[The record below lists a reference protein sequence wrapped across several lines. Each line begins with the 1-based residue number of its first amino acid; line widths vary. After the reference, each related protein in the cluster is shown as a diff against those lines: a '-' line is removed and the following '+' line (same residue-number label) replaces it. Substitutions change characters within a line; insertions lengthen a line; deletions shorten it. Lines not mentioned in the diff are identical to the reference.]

1 MTMRNW
7 LKSAWSI
14 VWPILRDYGLMSVGA
29 VVIAGA
35 TRMFL
40 IPNDVVSGGVT
51 GISFILSAILPVPIP
66 IGVLMLAINT
76 PILLISMRYLGGWRF
91 ALRTLYTITLM
102 SLTIDYAAP
111 YVPTVTDDPLLY
123 CLYGGV
129 LAGIGGGLIFRA
141 RSSGGGFDMIARLLE
156 LRWGIPPG
164 RSSLYLNAMVFV
176 GAIALFGPEKIMYAL
191 LVSFVA
197 SQAVDA
203 LLNIGAGM
211 NQVWVIT
218 ANPSEV
224 GARIMQSMNRGVT
237 VVNARGA
244 YTGAERAML
253 LCVMTRAE
261 VPTLTALV
269 ADADATAFV
278 VVGEAVS
285 VFGKGFRALPH

>member
-1 MTMRNW
+1 MRTW
-7 LKSAWSI
+7 LSRAWAV
-14 VWPILRDYGLMSVGA
+14 VWPILRDGALMTTGA
-29 VVIAGA
+29 VVIALA

-51 GISFILSAILPVPIP
+51 GIAFMVSSLLPIP
-66 IGVLMLAINT
+66 VSMGVLMVAINV
-76 PILLISMRYLGGWRF
+76 PILLVAMRYLGGWRF
-91 ALRTLYTITLM
+91 ALRTLYTIGLM

-111 YVPTVTDDPLLY
+111 FVPTVTDDPLLY

-141 RSSGGGFDMIARLLE
+141 RSSGGGFDMIARLVE
-156 LRWGIPPG
+156 LRWGVPPG
-164 RSSLYLNAMVFV
+164 RSSLYLNALVFV
-176 GAIALFGPEKIMYAL
+176 GALALFGPEKIMYAL

-218 ANPSEV
+218 ANPADV
-224 GARIMQSMNRGVT
+224 GAVILRELNRGVT
-237 VVNARGA
+237 VVSARGA

-253 LCVMTRAE
+253 LCVITRAE
-261 VPTLTALV
+261 VPVLTQLV
-269 ADADATAFV
+269 ATTDATAFV

-285 VFGKGFRALPH
+285 VYGKGFRALPI

>member
-1 MTMRNW
+1 MTT
-7 LKSAWSI
+7 
-14 VWPILRDYGLMSVGA
+14 GA
-29 VVIAGA
+29 VVIALA

-51 GISFILSAILPVPIP
+51 GIAFMVSSLLPIP
-66 IGVLMLAINT
+66 VSMGVLMVAFNV
-76 PILLISMRYLGGWRF
+76 PILLVAMRYLGGWRF
-91 ALRTLYTITLM
+91 ALRTLYTIGLM
-102 SLTIDYAAP
+102 SLTIDYATP
-111 YVPTVTDDPLLY
+111 FVPTVTEDPLLY

-141 RSSGGGFDMIARLLE
+141 RSSGGGFDMIARMIE

-164 RSSLYLNAMVFV
+164 RSSLYLNAVVFV
-176 GAIALFGPEKIMYAL
+176 AALALFGPEKIMYAL

-218 ANPSEV
+218 ANPADV
-224 GARIMQSMNRGVT
+224 GAVILRELNRGVT
-237 VVNARGA
+237 VVSARGA

-253 LCVMTRAE
+253 LCVITRAE
-261 VPTLTALV
+261 VPVLTQLV
-269 ADADATAFV
+269 ATTDATAFV

-285 VFGKGFRALPH
+285 VYGKGFRALPI

>member
-1 MTMRNW
+1 MRTW
-7 LKSAWSI
+7 LSRAWAV
-14 VWPILRDYGLMSVGA
+14 VWPILRDGALMTTGA
-29 VVIAGA
+29 VVIALA

-51 GISFILSAILPVPIP
+51 GIAFMVSSLLPIP
-66 IGVLMLAINT
+66 VSMGVLMVAFNV
-76 PILLISMRYLGGWRF
+76 PILLVAMRYLGGWRF
-91 ALRTLYTITLM
+91 ALRTLYTIGLM

-111 YVPTVTDDPLLY
+111 FVPTVTDDPLLY

-141 RSSGGGFDMIARLLE
+141 RSSGGGFDMIARLVE
-156 LRWGIPPG
+156 LRWGVPPG
-164 RSSLYLNAMVFV
+164 RSSLYLNALVFV
-176 GAIALFGPEKIMYAL
+176 GALALFGPEKIMYAL

-218 ANPSEV
+218 ANPVDV
-224 GARIMQSMNRGVT
+224 GATIMRELNRGVT
-237 VVNARGA
+237 VVSARGA

-253 LCVMTRAE
+253 LCVITRAE
-261 VPTLTALV
+261 VPVLTHLV
-269 ADADATAFV
+269 AATDATAFV

-285 VFGKGFRALPH
+285 VYGKGFRALPI

>member
-1 MTMRNW
+1 MRNW
-7 LKSAWSI
+7 LTRAWAV
-14 VWPILRDYGLMSVGA
+14 VWPILRDGALMTTGA
-29 VVIAGA
+29 VVIALA

-51 GISFILSAILPVPIP
+51 GIAFMVSSLLPIP
-66 IGVLMLAINT
+66 VSMGVLMVAFNV
-76 PILLISMRYLGGWRF
+76 PILLVAMRYLGGWRF
-91 ALRTLYTITLM
+91 ALRTLYTIGLM

-111 YVPTVTDDPLLY
+111 FVPTVTDDPLLY

-141 RSSGGGFDMIARLLE
+141 RSSGGGFDMIARLVE

-164 RSSLYLNAMVFV
+164 RSSLYLNALVFV
-176 GAIALFGPEKIMYAL
+176 AALALFGPEKIMYAL

-218 ANPSEV
+218 ANPTDV
-224 GARIMQSMNRGVT
+224 GAVILRELNRGVT
-237 VVNARGA
+237 VVSARGA

-253 LCVMTRAE
+253 LCVITRAE
-261 VPTLTALV
+261 VPVLTQLV
-269 ADADATAFV
+269 ATTDATAFV

-285 VFGKGFRALPH
+285 VYGKGFRALPI

>member
-1 MTMRNW
+1 MTT
-7 LKSAWSI
+7 
-14 VWPILRDYGLMSVGA
+14 GA
-29 VVIAGA
+29 VVIALA

-51 GISFILSAILPVPIP
+51 GIAFMVSSLLPIP
-66 IGVLMLAINT
+66 VSMGVLMVAFNV
-76 PILLISMRYLGGWRF
+76 PILLVAMRYLGGWRF
-91 ALRTLYTITLM
+91 ALRTLYTIGLM
-102 SLTIDYAAP
+102 SVTIDYAAP
-111 YVPTVTDDPLLY
+111 FVPTVTEDPLLY

-141 RSSGGGFDMIARLLE
+141 RSSGGGFDMIARLIE

-164 RSSLYLNAMVFV
+164 RSSLYLNAVVFV
-176 GAIALFGPEKIMYAL
+176 AALALFGPEKIMYAL

-218 ANPSEV
+218 ANPADV
-224 GARIMQSMNRGVT
+224 GAVILRELNRGVT
-237 VVNARGA
+237 VVSARGA

-253 LCVMTRAE
+253 LCVITRAE
-261 VPTLTALV
+261 VPVLTQLV
-269 ADADATAFV
+269 ATTDATAFV

-285 VFGKGFRALPH
+285 VYGKGFRALPL

>member
-1 MTMRNW
+1 MRNW
-7 LKSAWSI
+7 LNRVWVFI
-14 VWPILRDYGLMSVGA
+14 WPILRDYGLMTVGA

-40 IPNDVVSGGVT
+40 IPNGVVSGGVT
-51 GISFILSAILPVPIP
+51 GISFILSTVLPVTIP
-66 IGVLMLAINT
+66 VGVLMLIINV
-76 PILLISMRYLGGWRF
+76 PILLIAMRYLGGWRF
-91 ALRTLYTITLM
+91 AVRTLYTIGLM
-102 SLTIDYAAP
+102 SLTIDYSAA
-111 YVPTVTDDPLLY
+111 YVPTVTNDPLLY

-129 LAGIGGGLIFRA
+129 LSGIGGGLIFRA

-164 RSSLYLNAMVFV
+164 RSSLYLNALVFV
-176 GAIALFGPEKIMYAL
+176 GAMAVFGPEKIMYAL

-218 ANPSEV
+218 ANPADV
-224 GARIMQSMNRGVT
+224 GARIMQTMNRGVT

-244 YTGAERAML
+244 YTGAERALL

-269 ADADATAFV
+269 AEADATAFV

>member
-1 MTMRNW
+1 MRHW
-7 LKSAWSI
+7 LTRAWAV
-14 VWPILRDYGLMSVGA
+14 VWPILRDGALMTTGA
-29 VVIAGA
+29 VVIALA

-51 GISFILSAILPVPIP
+51 GIAFMVSSLLPIP
-66 IGVLMLAINT
+66 VSMGVLMVAFNV
-76 PILLISMRYLGGWRF
+76 PILLVAMRYLGGWRF
-91 ALRTLYTITLM
+91 ALRTLYTIGLM
-102 SLTIDYAAP
+102 SVTIDYAAP
-111 YVPTVTDDPLLY
+111 FVPTVTEDPLLY

-141 RSSGGGFDMIARLLE
+141 RSSGGGFDMIARLIE

-164 RSSLYLNAMVFV
+164 RSSLYLNAVVFV
-176 GAIALFGPEKIMYAL
+176 AALALFGPEKIMYAL

-218 ANPSEV
+218 ANPADV
-224 GARIMQSMNRGVT
+224 GAVILRELHRGVT
-237 VVNARGA
+237 VVSARGA

-253 LCVMTRAE
+253 LCVITRAE
-261 VPTLTALV
+261 VPVLTQLV
-269 ADADATAFV
+269 ATTDATAFV

-285 VFGKGFRALPH
+285 VYGKGFRALPI

>member
-1 MTMRNW
+1 MRSW
-7 LKSAWSI
+7 LYRAWAI
-14 VWPILRDYGLMSVGA
+14 VWPILRDYALMTVGA
-29 VVIAGA
+29 VVIAVA

-51 GISFILSAILPVPIP
+51 GISFMLSSILPVPVSMGI
-66 IGVLMLAINT
+66 LMLAINT
-76 PILLISMRYLGGWRF
+76 PILLIAMRYLGGWRF
-91 ALRTLYTITLM
+91 ALRTLYTIGLM
-102 SLTIDYAAP
+102 AVTIDKAAP
-111 YVPTVTDDPLLY
+111 FVPAVTNDPLLY

-129 LAGIGGGLIFRA
+129 LSGIGGGLIFRA

-164 RSSLYLNAMVFV
+164 RSSLYLNAVVFV
-176 GAIALFGPEKIMYAL
+176 GALALFGPEKIMYAL

-211 NQVWVIT
+211 NQVWIIT
-218 ANPSEV
+218 ANSIDV
-224 GARIMQSMNRGVT
+224 GALIMRELNRGVT
-237 VVNARGA
+237 VVSARGA

-261 VPTLTALV
+261 VPVLTQLV
-269 ADADATAFV
+269 ASTDATAFV
-278 VVGEAVS
+278 VVGEAVA
-285 VFGKGFRALPH
+285 VFGNGFRALPH